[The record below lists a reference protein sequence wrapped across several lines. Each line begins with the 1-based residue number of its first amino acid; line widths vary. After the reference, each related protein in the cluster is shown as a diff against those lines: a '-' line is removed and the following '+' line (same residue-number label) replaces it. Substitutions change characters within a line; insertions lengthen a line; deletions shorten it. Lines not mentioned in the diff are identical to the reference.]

1 MKKIGVI
8 TFLTTKDN
16 YGQVLQAFALQYVL
30 KQLGNVP
37 FIINYE
43 KQPYKVWWKNII
55 ITIIHFLFPNWRKP
69 VKNIDLEIK
78 NKKRNFENFIGK
90 YINKTPE
97 IYHTLNELKKSPPSA
112 DIYITGSDQ
121 VWAQLISDKN
131 NRAYFL
137 DFGPMNIK
145 RIAYAPSFAM
155 PTYPKELV
163 PQLTKLLKRFDAI
176 SVREKNGIAICKN
189 AGRNDVQVV
198 LDPTLLLDGET
209 YKKLFINHQN
219 KHDPYLFIYCLNILN
234 PEELEWESIQQYSK
248 KNNLAIITTP
258 SSGVYPAKEL
268 FDEVTYSYCTIEE
281 WLNNIAFSEVTV
293 TTSFH
298 GIVFCI
304 LLNKKFI
311 YVPLKNKFKRANDR
325 VTDLLEM
332 LKLHDRI
339 ITDKLSFNK
348 IIDTPI
354 DWLEVNRILSQKRL
368 DSLSFLNN
376 ALQSPNLKK

>member
-1 MKKIGVI
+1 MGV
-8 TFLTTKDN
+8 N
-16 YGQVLQAFALQYVL
+16 S
-30 KQLGNVP
+30 
-37 FIINYE
+37 
-43 KQPYKVWWKNII
+43 
-55 ITIIHFLFPNWRKP
+55 TIL
-69 VKNIDLEIK
+69 
-78 NKKRNFENFIGK
+78 
-90 YINKTPE
+90 
-97 IYHTLNELKKSPPSA
+97 
-112 DIYITGSDQ
+112 
-121 VWAQLISDKN
+121 
-131 NRAYFL
+131 
-137 DFGPMNIK
+137 
-145 RIAYAPSFAM
+145 
-155 PTYPKELV
+155 
-163 PQLTKLLKRFDAI
+163 
-176 SVREKNGIAICKN
+176 
-189 AGRNDVQVV
+189 
-198 LDPTLLLDGET
+198 
-209 YKKLFINHQN
+209 
-219 KHDPYLFIYCLNILN
+219 
-234 PEELEWESIQQYSK
+234 K